1 MPQFFRFCLWKFLGQ
16 SDMWVE
22 LEGLAR
28 GEFVLCEQVP
38 QHIIDLF
45 QNVPAC
51 LMSNSL
57 TSVDRRNNLTAG
69 L

>member
-28 GEFVLCEQVP
+28 GEFVLCEQVSG
-38 QHIIDLF
+38 QVMEKSVLEKDL
-45 QNVPAC
+45 PP
-51 LMSNSL
+51 
-57 TSVDRRNNLTAG
+57 AG
-69 L
+69 LTLVTTNSNTPDAA